1 MRLFLYC
8 LLIALISS
16 IIFFGVSYFINNDRV
31 AIRKTAFTFPGFFIV
46 YYVVVYVIDFLLPGS
61 MKKEDDGD
69 EIRDVDYVFPQVG
82 NDEDRET

>member
-31 AIRKTAFTFPGFFIV
+31 ALRKTIFAFPGFFIV
-46 YYVVVYVIDFLLPGS
+46 YYVTAYVINFLLPGS
-61 MKKEDDGD
+61 VKKEDEGD
-69 EIRDVDYVFPQVG
+69 EIRDIDYVFPQVG
-82 NDEDRET
+82 SEKDKET